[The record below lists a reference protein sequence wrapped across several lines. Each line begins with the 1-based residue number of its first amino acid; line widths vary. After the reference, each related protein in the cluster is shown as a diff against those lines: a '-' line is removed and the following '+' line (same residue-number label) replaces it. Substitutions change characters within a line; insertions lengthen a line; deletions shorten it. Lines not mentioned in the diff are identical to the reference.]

1 MLENVE
7 ILPPEAPLPK
17 GLRDQQPLRPG
28 SGRFHASRCCPSVRP
43 GSLKDCAWSI
53 LCVSGFLWGELG
65 AQTHGAPLELQLLQP
80 STRALA
86 PMWKGCPETKGLG
99 RLRNTAPFQE
109 ITCAPSFPPT
119 LAQGGCPDMGNF
131 GPCVESHG
139 MARITC
145 EFIGLN
151 SSCISSI
158 PVRKHF
164 QLPFSMPKG
173 IQALLPSSSAAQ
185 RDTEGSC
192 APRPPDPPT

>member
-1 MLENVE
+1 MLSFSEVWKPQGLCLE
-7 ILPPEAPLPK
+7 HPLCLWVPVGRGGSSDPWSTSGAAASPAQHKSPVEAP
-17 GLRDQQPLRPG
+17 
-28 SGRFHASRCCPSVRP
+28 
-43 GSLKDCAWSI
+43 
-53 LCVSGFLWGELG
+53 
-65 AQTHGAPLELQLLQP
+65 
-80 STRALA
+80 A

-99 RLRNTAPFQE
+99 RLRNTAPFPE

-151 SSCISSI
+151 SPCISSI